1 MPNIFFSVYYCMLLY
16 RTDLSVPNGTAT
28 PPNVNLTANG
38 ETDIKKVDTSAFEKK
53 ILNVLHTP
61 ATEKKD
67 VPHVEALSAVTDN
80 GSMNPIN
87 LNASQKAATSY
98 LPRSSAI
105 PHAVGSISD
114 TLKKTDSETPSKL
127 DSPQSTSTTFSP
139 RLDTSIVGGKEVP
152 IVPLLGLKAIGS
164 PSTLDLPPPAPIT
177 ANTTATTGPNGQ
189 PGMTVKEMIGNIA
202 KRKSSIP
209 VAIDMNRAGNRNS
222 LPPGSKLPPGVVTT
236 GGNADASGKGR
247 LMSDDLRRSG
257 SADPT
262 KKASATI
269 RLASGRSGSPIS
281 QSGLKKPMSRGMCG
295 NGKWGDGPVC
305 PSDDNR
311 SQRSQSPRDRFE
323 RESNDGSSVG
333 GDSLYCA
340 STGRR
345 LGKSPPSE
353 KRTTLDG
360 TMRGSMPG
368 ETGSVRGVVA
378 SWDNKAD
385 SLVRDTAKSRATK
398 EATIQKELSPGRATL
413 VEKRCTF

>member
-1 MPNIFFSVYYCMLLY
+1 MLESKTYFFLIRCLIFSFGCDCIPLL
-16 RTDLSVPNGTAT
+16 RIDLLHAT
-28 PPNVNLTANG
+28 GPSSPAKISLNVNG
-38 ETDIKKVDTSAFEKK
+38 ESEVKKVDTSAFEKK
-53 ILNVLHTP
+53 ILNVINTTP
-61 ATEKKD
+61 IEKKD
-67 VPHVEALSAVTDN
+67 VPHVQALSAVSDT

-87 LNASQKAATSY
+87 LNASQKTATSF
-98 LPRSSAI
+98 LPRSPGI
-105 PHAVGSISD
+105 PIGSLPDASS
-114 TLKKTDSETPSKL
+114 KKP

-139 RLDTSIVGGKEVP
+139 RLDLGEKAGSVVP
-152 IVPLLGLKAIGS
+152 ILGLKSIGS
-164 PSTLDLPPPAPIT
+164 PSPLDLPPPAPIT
-177 ANTTATTGPNGQ
+177 ANATATTGPNGQ
-189 PGMTVKEMIGNIA
+189 PVMSVKEMIGNIA

-222 LPPGSKLPPGVVTT
+222 LPPGSKLPPAVITT
-236 GGNADASGKGR
+236 PGYPDVSGKG
-247 LMSDDLRRSG
+247 LLSDDLRRSG

-262 KKASATI
+262 KKAIATI
-269 RLASGRSGSPIS
+269 KLASGRSGSPVS
-281 QSGLKKPMSRGMCG
+281 QSGIKKPMPRGMCG

-311 SQRSQSPRDRFE
+311 SQRSNSPRDKYE
-323 RESNDGSSVG
+323 RESNDGNSVG
-333 GDSLYCA
+333 GDGLYCA

-353 KRTTLDG
+353 KRTDG
-360 TMRGSMPG
+360 PMRGSMPG

-413 VEKRCTF
+413 MEKRCTF